1 MTKKEK
7 LEDRKKL
14 EEIDVKEINFKKN
27 QDRIKK
33 LNDRI
38 KREKRLYNTLYILV
52 AIAIIL
58 ALFVVLKSSSKNAY
72 KSCVENGMSAEWC
85 EVHVQ

>member
-7 LEDRKKL
+7 LEDINVM
-14 EEIDVKEINFKKN
+14 EGIDFEKN
-27 QDRIKK
+27 QRRTRRINERIKK
-33 LNDRI
+33 
-38 KREKRLYNTLYILV
+38 EKRLHNILYA
-52 AIAIIL
+52 AIAIALIL
-58 ALFVVLKSSSKNAY
+58 GILLLLQAMSRKAY

>member
-7 LEDRKKL
+7 VEDINVM
-14 EEIDVKEINFKKN
+14 EGIDFKKN
-27 QDRIKK
+27 QERIRKEIEKNKK
-33 LNDRI
+33 K
-38 KREKRLYNTLYILV
+38 KRMYNILYF
-52 AIAIIL
+52 IAIMIL
-58 ALFVVLKSSSKNAY
+58 ICGIFMLLNKQSEDAY

>member
-27 QDRIKK
+27 QARTKKIHDRIKK
-33 LNDRI
+33 
-38 KREKRLYNTLYILV
+38 EKRLYTILYVLTV
-52 AIAIIL
+52 IAILLGLIIIL
-58 ALFVVLKSSSKNAY
+58 ELSSRKAF
-72 KSCVENGMSAEWC
+72 KSCVENGMSTEWC